1 MVRGEEP
8 PTRSSAKGLLP
19 MMERRA
25 HPRAA
30 LAAKVEAESE
40 GRAFLAAAADIS
52 AGGMLIYTANPLP
65 EGAALQ
71 LTFALPGIPGAERTI
86 RVRARVMRVEA
97 STSMGVKF
105 EDLAPDDRAAIEA
118 FTRS

>member
-1 MVRGEEP
+1 MMRGEEP
-8 PTRSSAKGLLP
+8 PTRSASKGSLP
-19 MMERRA
+19 MTERRA

-52 AGGMLIYTANPLP
+52 IGGMLIYTANPLP

-71 LTFALPGIPGAERTI
+71 LTFALPGVPGAERTI
-86 RVRARVMRVEA
+86 RVRARVRRVMA
-97 STSMGVKF
+97 NTSMGVAF
-105 EDLAPDDRAAIEA
+105 EDLSADDRAAIEV

>member
-1 MVRGEEP
+1 MKRRG
-8 PTRSSAKGLLP
+8 SASHPRFLKRAIP
-19 MMERRA
+19 MIEQRA
-25 HPRAA
+25 HPRAS

-52 AGGMLIYTANPLP
+52 AGGMRIYTANPVP
-65 EGAALQ
+65 EGAVIQ
-71 LTFALPGIPGAERTI
+71 LTFTLPGIPGAERTI

-105 EDLAPDDRAAIEA
+105 EDLAPDDRAAIEV